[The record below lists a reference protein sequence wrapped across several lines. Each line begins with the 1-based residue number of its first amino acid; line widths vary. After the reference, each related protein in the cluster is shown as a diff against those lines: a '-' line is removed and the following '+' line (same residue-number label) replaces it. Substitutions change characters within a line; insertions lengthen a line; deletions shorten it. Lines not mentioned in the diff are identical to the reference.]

1 MVKKRSKMLLLQE
14 LTSAQRIDDLELRNT
29 HLTNKVK
36 LTEQWAEV
44 EAQQKAEL
52 EMEVMNL
59 KSDLYQAQLIISSL
73 EDQALWLSTI
83 LAQYQQL
90 SWDPCVLDQVILL
103 LLSMRETVAPSNSQD
118 CQ

>member
-1 MVKKRSKMLLLQE
+1 MVKKRSNLLLLQE
-14 LTSAQRIDDLELRNT
+14 LTFAQRIDDLELRNT
-29 HLTNKVK
+29 HLMNKVK

-59 KSDLYQAQLIISSL
+59 KSDLYQAQLTISSL
-73 EDQALWLSTI
+73 EDEAMWLSTI
-83 LAQYQQL
+83 LEQYQQL
-90 SWDPCVLDQVILL
+90 SWDPCVLDQLISL
-103 LLSMRETVAPSNSQD
+103 LLSMRETMAPSNGQD